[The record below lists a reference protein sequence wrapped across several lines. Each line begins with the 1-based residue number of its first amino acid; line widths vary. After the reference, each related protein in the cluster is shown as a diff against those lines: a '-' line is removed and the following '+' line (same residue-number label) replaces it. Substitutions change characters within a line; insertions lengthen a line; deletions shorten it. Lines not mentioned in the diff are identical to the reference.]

1 MGVVLWM
8 LGALLS
14 LSLMAVGARELA
26 GEINTFQTLFIRS
39 VIGLLIIS
47 ALIARVGGRSLFATS
62 RPGMHII
69 RNLFHFGGQ
78 YGWFVGIGLLPLAEV
93 FALEFTVPFWVALIA
108 ALCLGERLTI
118 RKSLAI
124 ALGVAGVLVILR
136 PGVEILEP
144 ASLIVL
150 AAALSFSC
158 AYVGTKSLAH
168 TEDPLTVLF
177 YMCLVQM
184 PVSLVLAL
192 PHWQLPE
199 EPRLW
204 FWLVIVGVTA
214 LSAHFC
220 ITNAMKRAE
229 AGIVV
234 TLDFLRLPL
243 IGLVGIVFYQE
254 PFEMAL
260 LAGAL
265 LMLGGNLINVYRPRY
280 QRELLAVVRD
290 KERDKDSH

>member
-1 MGVVLWM
+1 M

-14 LSLMAVGARELA
+14 LSLMAVGARELST
-26 GEINTFQTLFIRS
+26 EVNTFLTLFIRS

-47 ALIARVGGRSLFATS
+47 AVILRSGGPRLFATR
-62 RPGMHII
+62 RPRMQIV

-93 FALEFTVPFWVALIA
+93 FALEFTVPFWVAVIA
-108 ALCLGERLTI
+108 AIVLGERFTL
-118 RKSLAI
+118 RKTGALL
-124 ALGVAGVLVILR
+124 LGVTGVLVILR
-136 PGVEILEP
+136 PGTEIFDM
-144 ASLIVL
+144 ASLVVL

-158 AYVGTKSLAH
+158 AYVATKSLSS

-192 PHWQLPE
+192 PHWDLPT

-204 FWLVIVGVTA
+204 AWLVVVGVTA
-214 LSAHFC
+214 LTAHFC
-220 ITNAMKRAE
+220 ITHAMRRAD
-229 AGIVV
+229 AGVVV

-243 IGLVGIVFYQE
+243 IGLVGILFYSE
-254 PFEMAL
+254 DFELYL
-260 LAGAL
+260 LLGAL
-265 LMLGGNLINVYRPRY
+265 FMLVGNLINIYRPAY
-280 QRELLAVVRD
+280 QRRMLAKMREEELREEEA
-290 KERDKDSH
+290 EG

>member
-14 LSLMAVGARELA
+14 LSLMAVGARELS

-39 VIGLLIIS
+39 VIGLVIIS
-47 ALIARVGGRSLFATS
+47 GVVAAVGGRSLFVTR
-62 RPGMHII
+62 RPGMQLVRH
-69 RNLFHFGGQ
+69 LFHFGAQ

-93 FALEFTVPFWVALIA
+93 FALEFTVPFWVAVIA
-108 ALCLGERLTI
+108 ALFLGERFTI
-118 RKSLAI
+118 RKSLALV
-124 ALGVAGVLVILR
+124 LGVIGVLVILR
-136 PGVEILEP
+136 PGIEILDV

-150 AAALSFSC
+150 ASAVGFSC
-158 AYVGTKSLAH
+158 AYVATKSLAR

-177 YMCLVQM
+177 YMCLIQM

-280 QRELLAVVRD
+280 QRELLAVVHD

>member
-14 LSLMAVGARELA
+14 LSLMAVGARELST
-26 GEINTFQTLFIRS
+26 ELNTFQTLFIRS

-47 ALIARVGGRSLFATS
+47 ALVARVGGRPLFATA
-62 RPGMHII
+62 RPGMHIV
-69 RNLFHFGGQ
+69 RNLFHFAGQ

-93 FALEFTVPFWVALIA
+93 FALEFTVPFWVAIIA
-108 ALCLGERLTI
+108 ALCLGERLTV
-118 RKSLAI
+118 RKLLAI

-136 PGVEILEP
+136 PGVEILEA

-150 AAALSFSC
+150 AAAVSFSC
-158 AYVGTKSLAH
+158 AYVATKSLST

-192 PHWQLPE
+192 PHWQLPT
-199 EPRLW
+199 EPLVW
-204 FWLVIVGVTA
+204 LWLVIVGVTA
-214 LSAHFC
+214 LTAHFC
-220 ITNAMKRAE
+220 ITSAMRRAE

-254 PFEMAL
+254 QFEIAL
-260 LAGAL
+260 LLGAL
-265 LMLGGNLINVYRPRY
+265 LMLAGNLINVYRPAY
-280 QRELLAVVRD
+280 QRRMLAQIT
-290 KERDKDSH
+290 EMDKDSKNR